1 MKIANQQKERKVY
14 FNGKFVP
21 ESEAK
26 VSIYDSSLMF
36 GDMVFEMTRSFNKK
50 HFKLKE
56 HIDRL
61 FLGLKILRINI
72 DKTKKELE
80 EICEETAKINE
91 ESFEKDDE
99 HRLMIDVSRGIL
111 GIYEDVVGVSS
122 GTNLIVADFPLKWT
136 VKGMGQLFDK
146 GINMVITPQRVIP
159 SHLMEPKIKN
169 RSRLFYLNAN
179 IEASLYKGENNWAL
193 MLDTDGFIAE
203 GSGDNFFIVK
213 NNQIISP
220 EGRNML
226 RGISRSYVMNEL
238 SKKLGLQVIEK
249 NIEPYDVYDAD
260 EAFIT
265 GTPFCMLPVT
275 SLNHIKIG
283 EGKVGKIY
291 TSLLDEWS
299 KKNKI
304 DIKKQIQDWDKESK
318 FQKTKLATPYKFK

>member
-1 MKIANQQKERKVY
+1 MNQRVVY

-36 GDMVFEMTRSFNKK
+36 GDMVFEMTRSFNKQ

-61 FLGLKILRINI
+61 FLGLKILRINLDI
-72 DKTKKELE
+72 SKKDLLK
-80 EICEETAKINE
+80 ICEETAKINE

-291 TSLLDEWS
+291 TTLLKRWS
-299 KKNKI
+299 QINKV
-304 DIKKQIQDWDKESK
+304 DIKKQIQNWDNNISN
-318 FQKTKLATPYKFK
+318 QKKNNLATPYKFK

>member
-1 MKIANQQKERKVY
+1 
-14 FNGKFVP
+14 
-21 ESEAK
+21 
-26 VSIYDSSLMF
+26 
-36 GDMVFEMTRSFNKK
+36 
-50 HFKLKE
+50 
-56 HIDRL
+56 
-61 FLGLKILRINI
+61 
-72 DKTKKELE
+72 
-80 EICEETAKINE
+80 
-91 ESFEKDDE
+91 
-99 HRLMIDVSRGIL
+99 
-111 GIYEDVVGVSS
+111 
-122 GTNLIVADFPLKWT
+122 
-136 VKGMGQLFDK
+136 
-146 GINMVITPQRVIP
+146 MVITPQRVIP

-226 RGISRSYVMNEL
+226 RGISRSYVMNDL

-291 TSLLDEWS
+291 TTLL
-299 KKNKI
+299 
-304 DIKKQIQDWDKESK
+304 KE
-318 FQKTKLATPYKFK
+318 